1 MKKNNLARIA
11 SLALVALAIAAPA
24 YASGSGMPWEGPLQ
38 QILDSI
44 TGPVARAV
52 GELMATLRRDG
63 TTAAYRRRMLRFD
76 EFNALVGLNQLR
88 ATEAEKQDFA
98 RDLMERAKGYQKR
111 AAATAGRKRRK

>member
-52 GELMATLRRDG
+52 GVIAIVMAGFTIAFSDG
-63 TTAAYRRRMLRFD
+63 GSGVRKLAWA
-76 EFNALVGLNQLR
+76 GLGL
-88 ATEAEKQDFA
+88 ACVF
-98 RDLMERAKGYQKR
+98 
-111 AAATAGRKRRK
+111 AAATWGLELFGFAGGAVL

>member
-11 SLALVALAIAAPA
+11 SLALVAVAIAAPA

-52 GELMATLRRDG
+52 GVIAIVMAGFTIAFSDG
-63 TTAAYRRRMLRFD
+63 GSGVRKLAWA
-76 EFNALVGLNQLR
+76 GLGL
-88 ATEAEKQDFA
+88 ACVF
-98 RDLMERAKGYQKR
+98 
-111 AAATAGRKRRK
+111 AAATWGLELFGFAGGAVL